1 MDSDMHA
8 HPIVLI
14 LALLTTTL
22 LVITFGCWLGW
33 QLLRQNGRILLRLE
47 AIEDRLSL
55 LELEGEPPGNGKTK
69 SQSRSRLNRVG
80 LKAGTPAPA
89 FRLPRVDGGELTLE
103 EYRGRC
109 VLLVF
114 SDPECGPCNQLAP
127 QLEKFH
133 RTFFPATRAVEAALG
148 RATLCPTPA
157 VWSPAFTRS
166 GPPEGGTPNG
176 ARGVTRPSSDV
187 AIVMISRRE
196 PKANRAKVKE
206 LGLTFP
212 VVLQQHWEISL
223 LYGMF
228 ATPIAYLIDERGV
241 IENDV
246 AVGVEPILALLASAS
261 NHGKEKEVAVA

>member
-114 SDPECGPCNQLAP
+114 SDPE
-127 QLEKFH
+127 
-133 RTFFPATRAVEAALG
+133 
-148 RATLCPTPA
+148 
-157 VWSPAFTRS
+157 
-166 GPPEGGTPNG
+166 
-176 ARGVTRPSSDV
+176 
-187 AIVMISRRE
+187 
-196 PKANRAKVKE
+196 
-206 LGLTFP
+206 
-212 VVLQQHWEISL
+212 
-223 LYGMF
+223 
-228 ATPIAYLIDERGV
+228 
-241 IENDV
+241 
-246 AVGVEPILALLASAS
+246 
-261 NHGKEKEVAVA
+261 